1 MHILRREL
9 FIPISIEQAWKFFS
23 SPMNLN
29 ALTPAALQFTILS
42 DSSTPM
48 YAGMLIRYQ
57 LRPMV
62 NIPIEWVTEITHVR
76 DQRYF
81 VDEQIKGPYAYWHH
95 EHHFKQVDQG
105 VLMTDLLY
113 YDIGKSVFGWMAGK
127 LFVHRKVREIFD
139 YREIAIRS
147 LFPPLLDEK
156 VESIG

>member
-1 MHILRREL
+1 MHTLRREL

-29 ALTPAALQFTILS
+29 ALTPAALQFKILS
-42 DSSTPM
+42 DYPTEM
-48 YAGMLIRYQ
+48 YEGMLIRYQ

-62 NIPIEWVTEITHVR
+62 NIPIEWITEISHVQ

-95 EHHFKQVDQG
+95 EHHFKAVEHG
-105 VLMTDLLY
+105 VMMTDILY
-113 YDIGKSVFGWMAGK
+113 YDVGKSIFGWLAGK

-139 YREIAIRS
+139 YREIVIRS
-147 LFPPLLDEK
+147 LFP
-156 VESIG
+156 SSS